1 MTDRLPTSGPT
12 PSDMAT
18 VWATMASNV
27 FRTAAAA
34 NRASIEALGGN
45 PEPDDTRSGGV
56 PTVAYDE
63 GDWRSE
69 RSVTS
74 LDEVEVGT
82 TVSFSKRIDDE
93 DVREF
98 ARASG
103 DTNRLHLDDDFA
115 SETRFGRRIVHGTL
129 ASGLIS
135 AALARLPGVT
145 IYLSQDLEF
154 AGPVEIGDRV
164 RATVE
169 VVEVLGNGQFRLRT
183 TVTAGQDDEILIDG
197 EATVLIED
205 SPES

>member
-1 MTDRLPTSGPT
+1 
-12 PSDMAT
+12 MAT

-34 NRASIEALGGN
+34 NRATIAALAGDREPNEA
-45 PEPDDTRSGGV
+45 PSGGV

-63 GDWRSE
+63 ADWRSE

-74 LDEVEVGT
+74 LDEIEAGT

-115 SETRFGRRIVHGTL
+115 AETRFGRRIVHGTL

-154 AGPVEIGDRV
+154 AGPIEIGDRV
-164 RATVE
+164 LATVE
-169 VVEVLGNGQFRLRT
+169 VLEALGNGQFRLRT
-183 TVTAGQDDEILIDG
+183 TVTAEEDDEILIDG

-205 SPES
+205 SPET